1 MGPEDVFLRRGAYTR
16 VIPYKR
22 GWLKELNMSFE
33 ELNKKL
39 SPTIKRIAYRL
50 NGHYRSFNHDDL
62 YQEATI
68 HLWGNFIKGKLNDK
82 TDSYIL
88 QGCYFHLKNYIRKI
102 NEHSNIVSIDAVLSS
117 NEDATMEDV
126 LGEFWASDD
135 CREDL
140 HNKFLAES
148 IRNNGFN
155 PREKRLLAYFSQGLT
170 TRDIGK
176 RMSISHVAVV
186 KMMHKIRVKAWKH
199 LDKN

>member
-1 MGPEDVFLRRGAYTR
+1 MDVPAAAGAGLR
-16 VIPYKR
+16 VLPDNV
-22 GWLKELNMSFE
+22 E
-33 ELNKKL
+33 
-39 SPTIKRIAYRL
+39 
-50 NGHYRSFNHDDL
+50 
-62 YQEATI
+62 
-68 HLWGNFIKGKLNDK
+68 
-82 TDSYIL
+82 
-88 QGCYFHLKNYIRKI
+88 IRRTC
-102 NEHSNIVSIDAVLSS
+102 LR
-117 NEDATMEDV
+117 
-126 LGEFWASDD
+126 DD